1 MEFGTSGNL
10 SEGTYLLQRPDMVY
24 SLDADVSL
32 PVDGI
37 HIDMN
42 RLKAGEVK

>member
-10 SEGTYLLQRPDMVY
+10 SEGTYLLPRPAMVN
-24 SLDADVSL
+24 SSGADVHL

>member
-10 SEGTYLLQRPDMVY
+10 SEGTYLLPLGAPWSTASM
-24 SLDADVSL
+24 LTFL
-32 PVDGI
+32 PTDGI